1 MITIHFHPQAEAE
14 LIAAATWYNEQQKDL
29 GKRFLSA
36 VEDGI
41 SRLKIN
47 PLLFPLLD
55 SEVRRCLTRTFP
67 FGILFRYRNERIEV
81 IAVMH
86 LRREPGYWQERL

>member
-1 MITIHFHPQAEAE
+1 MITVHFHPQAEAE
-14 LIAAATWYNEQQKDL
+14 LIAAATWYEEQQKDL
-29 GKRFLSA
+29 GKRFLSS

-47 PLLFPLLD
+47 PLLFPLID
-55 SEVRRCLTRTFP
+55 SEIRRCLTRTFP

-86 LRREPGYWQERL
+86 LRREPGYWQERM